1 MQIDFSLAAF
11 KSSRRTS
18 LRCIQF
24 AACTTP
30 ISRLPFQTRFAVRGA
45 RLPAGTDP
53 EGGTAGTGKMAGR
66 SR

>member
-1 MQIDFSLAAF
+1 MKKDFSFAAF
-11 KSSRRTS
+11 KSARHIALGCT
-18 LRCIQF
+18 QF

-30 ISRLPFQTRFAVRGA
+30 ISRLLFQTRFAVRGA
-45 RLPAGTDP
+45 RLPARTDP